1 MISTATTWAL
11 FAISKDKS
19 IQAKL
24 RDALFSVDTE
34 NPTMDELNSIT
45 YLEHFVRET
54 VRSSTLVGWQ
64 TGKLTIRFI
73 SCEFTRLSLLPSVSL
88 PRTMS
93 FRLARRLPT
102 LEEKCKI
109 MSSKLGHR
117 LLT

>member
-1 MISTATTWAL
+1 MATTWAL
-11 FAISKDKS
+11 FAMSKDKS

-24 RDALFSVDTE
+24 REALFSIDTE

-64 TGKLTIRFI
+64 TGKLTIRLI

-93 FRLARRLPT
+93 FRLVRRSLT
-102 LEEKCKI
+102 LEERCKI
-109 MSSKLGHR
+109 ISSR
-117 LLT
+117 S